1 MTILKGAMMAL
12 QTAAAGGGDVTVTI
26 TIGETVSGIETWNG
40 YTDSDGDLYSNST
53 SIGSTSD
60 NLDGDTIHG
69 ISTRFYDDKFV
80 DTWNVYVSIE
90 GNHTSGWG
98 YSDITFEDVSPPRTL
113 SFSTP
118 TPTYNSSLNMT
129 TWIWF
134 STSGASDISAIRGYL
149 DANNGSTT
157 DVTFE
162 V

>member
-1 MTILKGAMMAL
+1 MTILKAAFMAL

-26 TIGETVSGIETWNG
+26 TIGETTASIESWNG
-40 YTDSDGDLYSNST
+40 YTDSDGDAYSNNT
-53 SIGSTSD
+53 AIGSCSD
-60 NLDGDTIHG
+60 TLDGDTIHG
-69 ISTRFYDDKFV
+69 ISSRFYDDKFV

-90 GNHTSGWG
+90 GDHTSGWG

-118 TPTYNSSLNMT
+118 TPTYNSTLDMT
-129 TWIWF
+129 TWIWL
-134 STSGASDISAIRGYL
+134 SNSGSSDISAIHGYF
-149 DANNGSTT
+149 DANNSSTT

>member
-26 TIGETVSGIETWNG
+26 TIGETTSGNESWNG
-40 YTDSDGDLYSNST
+40 YTDADGDLYTNNT

-69 ISTRFYDDKFV
+69 ISSRFFDDKIV
-80 DTWNVYVSIE
+80 DIWNVYVSIE
-90 GNHTSGWG
+90 GDHTSSWG
-98 YSDITFEDVSPPRTL
+98 YSTITFEDVSPARTL

-118 TPTYNSSLNMT
+118 TPTYNSSLDMT
-129 TWIWF
+129 TWGWV
-134 STSGASDISAIRGYL
+134 STSSSSDISAIHGYF
-149 DANNGSTT
+149 DANVSSTT